1 MHLMRKILPLAGV
14 AILGV
19 VVGVVLT
26 AKSNLINRLNAK
38 NTKTES
44 VASVQKTDKGTF
56 ITIPSFADIA
66 EQVLPAVVSIEAE
79 GKAVVN
85 LPVDPFF
92 EFFFG
97 PRKRVM
103 ERRSLGSGF
112 IFKRKGDTYYVM
124 TNNHVIRGM
133 DKITV
138 KMSDGTVFENVEVV
152 GTDSA
157 TDIAVLK
164 FKSKDDLP
172 MVKLGNS
179 DALRVGDWVMAVG
192 SPFGF
197 SSTVTVGVVSA
208 KHRALGGLPEAPS
221 IQDFL
226 QTDAAINPGNSGGP
240 LVNVKGEVVGVNT
253 AIISPT
259 GTYSG
264 VGFAVPINIAKKV
277 AEQLIKKG
285 KVSRG
290 YLGIIMQNVD
300 ENIAKALGLK
310 KPEGVIISEVVKGSP
325 ADRAGLKE
333 GDVIVE
339 VDGRKVKNA
348 FTLRSIIQSKLP
360 GEKVKI
366 KVFRKGK
373 YRTITVKLGS
383 LDSRTAFI
391 SGGKTL
397 VDEKVGIVAVYED
410 GKVVVK
416 EVKPDSPAGRIG
428 QIQPGDVI
436 LKVNDRPIRNLRD
449 LKEAFDM
456 AKKKG
461 SVLMLLQ
468 GKEGFKKWIGFN
480 L

>member
-1 MHLMRKILPLAGV
+1 LHLMRKIVPLAGV
-14 AILGV
+14 AILGI
-19 VVGVVLT
+19 VVGAVLT
-26 AKSNLINRLNAK
+26 AKSNLMLRLNAK
-38 NTKTES
+38 DSRSKT

-79 GKAVVN
+79 GKEVVN
-85 LPVDPFF
+85 FPVDPFF

-97 PRKRVM
+97 PRKRIM

-133 DKITV
+133 DRIKV
-138 KMSDGTVFENVEVV
+138 KMSDGTTFEKVEVV

-164 FKSKDDLP
+164 FKSKEDLP

-197 SSTVTVGVVSA
+197 SSTVTVGVISA

-226 QTDAAINPGNSGGP
+226 QTDA
-240 LVNVKGEVVGVNT
+240 VNVKGEVVGVNT

-277 AEQLIKKG
+277 AEQLIKEG

-310 KPEGVIISEVVKGSP
+310 KPEGVIISEVIKGSP
-325 ADRAGLKE
+325 ADKAGL
-333 GDVIVE
+333 
-339 VDGRKVKNA
+339 
-348 FTLRSIIQSKLP
+348 T
-360 GEKVKI
+360 
-366 KVFRKGK
+366 
-373 YRTITVKLGS
+373 
-383 LDSRTAFI
+383 
-391 SGGKTL
+391 
-397 VDEKVGIVAVYED
+397 
-410 GKVVVK
+410 
-416 EVKPDSPAGRIG
+416 
-428 QIQPGDVI
+428 
-436 LKVNDRPIRNLRD
+436 
-449 LKEAFDM
+449 
-456 AKKKG
+456 
-461 SVLMLLQ
+461 
-468 GKEGFKKWIGFN
+468 
-480 L
+480 